1 MIAARINQEHEKEN
15 LAAFALH
22 PGVVETDMVS
32 SPSVSPLFISLPYV
46 LIIMT
51 PHCTISTFLPHDKL
65 DQSAGHEFS
74 PDFKIITPQESAQS
88 ILKYVD
94 GATRSSAG
102 GKFWSAPD
110 DAEIPW

>member
-1 MIAARINQEHEKEN
+1 M
-15 LAAFALH
+15 
-22 PGVVETDMVS
+22 
-32 SPSVSPLFISLPYV
+32 
-46 LIIMT
+46 
-51 PHCTISTFLPHDKL
+51 ISTFLPRDKP

-74 PDFKIITPQESAQS
+74 PDFKIITPRESAQS